1 MDTKQEKVMNKYDLI
16 RKKVKAENEAKRKRI
31 NDFANIFNR
40 QKGDKLNRPKG
51 DNK

>member
-1 MDTKQEKVMNKYDLI
+1 MDAKQEKAANKYDLI

-31 NDFANIFNR
+31 NDFGDIFNR
-40 QKGDKLNRPKG
+40 QTGDKLNRLKG